1 MPDISFDRFYRYDE
15 LSALLDA
22 YAQEYPD
29 LVSLESIG
37 KSYEGRDIWVVTLT
51 NKKTGPAEDKP
62 AVWLD
67 GNIHS
72 VEVTASSACLYH
84 IEKMVSGFGDDR
96 TITHCLDTRTF
107 YVCPRVNPDGAE
119 WALGEMK
126 RNVRSS
132 VRPYPHADEQVDGI
146 RIRDVDGDGRVL
158 FMRQADRNGPW
169 KAHPEE
175 PRLLVRREPDDFEGD
190 FYRLFREGE
199 VAEYDGASITHTAPR
214 EGLDLNRNFPAYWAP
229 EGKQMGA
236 GPAPLSEPETR
247 ALGDFI
253 TNHKNIVTAV
263 AGHTFSGILLRS
275 CSNKPDSDIP
285 VNDLRAYTKMAEK
298 GSQLT
303 GYPAVSIYHDF
314 RYHPKQNIAGGF
326 DWVYE
331 HLGIYFWTIEYW
343 APHKAAGVDMSSQKY
358 SDWLFDHKAEDDLTV
373 FRFFDSECP
382 GTAYVDWYA
391 FNHPQLGPLE
401 IGGWDILNS
410 FHNPP
415 LHLLEK
421 EIAPFPEWFVYQA
434 LMSAKLELVEA
445 SATRL
450 GDNTYLI
457 RLVVENGGYLSTAGS
472 DMATENGVSRE
483 VVAEIELPENAKLL
497 RGKSWQEV
505 GHLPG
510 RVSMMA
516 SPVFMGTGF
525 DAMDGRSCRA
535 SMEWLIEAAPGT
547 TINVTARQER
557 SGRLQQT
564 ITCT

>member
-51 NKKTGPAEDKP
+51 NKKTGPAQDKP
-62 AVWLD
+62 ALWLD

-84 IEKMVSGFGDDR
+84 IEKMVSGFGIDK
-96 TITHCLDTRTF
+96 TVTHCLDTRTF

-119 WALGEMK
+119 WALSEMK

-146 RIRDVDGDGRVL
+146 RIKDMDGDGRVL

-175 PRLLVRREPDDFEGD
+175 PRLMVRREPDDFEGD

-199 VAEYDGASITHTAPR
+199 VAEYDGTVVTHTAPR

-253 TNHKNIVTAV
+253 TTHKNIVTAV

-298 GSQLT
+298 GSELT

-373 FRFFDSECP
+373 LRFFDQECP
-382 GTAYVDWYA
+382 GEAYVDWYA

-445 SATRL
+445 SANRL

-472 DMATENGVSRE
+472 EMATENGVSRE

-497 RGKSWQEV
+497 RGKTWQEV

-547 TINVTARQER
+547 TINLTARQER
-557 SGRLQQT
+557 SGKLQQT
-564 ITCT
+564 ITCN